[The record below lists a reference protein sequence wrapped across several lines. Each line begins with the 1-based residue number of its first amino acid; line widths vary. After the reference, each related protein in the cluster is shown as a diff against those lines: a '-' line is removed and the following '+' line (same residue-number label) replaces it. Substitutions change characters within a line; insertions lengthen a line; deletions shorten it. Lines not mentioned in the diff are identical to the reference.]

1 MRDSPLYNMSDI
13 DFLVEAHQKRRRNRK
28 KEIILWYFLFWLP
41 IFYIII
47 DAWITGSFK
56 FIYLIDKY
64 AIAVCLCLLFIIFP
78 LLFDFIFMKLPFEI
92 FRDKITMSEVDSSI
106 DMLEDID
113 FIDRQIKEST
123 QIAERIY
130 SNSRAY
136 LMIGCLISIAGVVM
150 FYAPFWQAST
160 TQSEDLS
167 LRLFDFLPRFGA
179 LFFIEYIALFFLKQY
194 RILLENYR
202 YYEAIKRDRQNK
214 KLFLELVEKHSA
226 NQVVLKTIIEYLN
239 EHPVHIP
246 RITGDHKLKSEKALY
261 DDMNF
266 ITKIT
271 ELIKSIKT

>member
-1 MRDSPLYNMSDI
+1 MNMDGM
-13 DFLVEAHQKRRRNRK
+13 DLLVEARQKRIRNRK
-28 KEIILWYFLFWLP
+28 KEILLWYFLFWLP
-41 IFYIII
+41 IFYIMI
-47 DAWITGSFK
+47 DAWIAGSFK
-56 FIYLIDKY
+56 LSYLIDKY
-64 AIAVCLCLLFIIFP
+64 AIAVCLCIFFIIFP
-78 LLFDFIFMKLPFEI
+78 ILFDFIFMKYPFEF
-92 FRDKITMSEVDSSI
+92 FRDKINVSEVDSSI

-123 QIAERIY
+123 HIAERLY

-194 RILLENYR
+194 RILLEDYR

-226 NQVVLKTIIEYLN
+226 NQEVLKIIIEYFN

-246 RITGDHKLKSEKALY
+246 TITGDHKLQSEKALY

-271 ELIKSIKT
+271 ELIKTIKT

>member
-1 MRDSPLYNMSDI
+1 
-13 DFLVEAHQKRRRNRK
+13 
-28 KEIILWYFLFWLP
+28 
-41 IFYIII
+41 
-47 DAWITGSFK
+47 
-56 FIYLIDKY
+56 
-64 AIAVCLCLLFIIFP
+64 
-78 LLFDFIFMKLPFEI
+78 
-92 FRDKITMSEVDSSI
+92 MSEVDSSI

-194 RILLENYR
+194 RILLEDYR

-214 KLFLELVEKHSA
+214 KLFLELVKRHSA
-226 NQVVLKTIIEYLN
+226 NQDVLKIIIEYLN

-266 ITKIT
+266 ITKISD
-271 ELIKSIKT
+271 LIKTIKT